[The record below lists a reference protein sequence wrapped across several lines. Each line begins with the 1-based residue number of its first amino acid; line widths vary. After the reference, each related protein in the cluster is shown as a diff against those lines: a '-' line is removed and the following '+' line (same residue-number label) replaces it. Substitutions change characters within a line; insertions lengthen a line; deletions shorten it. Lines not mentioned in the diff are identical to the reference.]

1 MGRLTTHILD
11 LHSGRPAQ
19 GVKIDLLR
27 LVPGHTGQII
37 HTCVS
42 NADGRTQDPLL
53 SQADYQLGQYELH
66 FHIGDYFARL
76 NIISTDNAFL
86 DVVPIRFKL
95 VEPQGHYHV
104 PLLTTPWAYSTYR
117 GS

>member
-19 GVKIDLLR
+19 GVKIELLR
-27 LVPGHTGQII
+27 LLPGHTDQII
-37 HTCVS
+37 RTCVS

-53 SQADYQLGQYELH
+53 SQVEYQPGQYELQ
-66 FHIGDYFARL
+66 FHIGEYFARL

-86 DVVPIRFKL
+86 DVVPIRFRL
-95 VEPQGHYHV
+95 TEPQGHYHV